1 VTDGVFAISHG
12 KKGRGRNKFSFRY
25 SKEQWKGK
33 LYARPRV
40 EAVLRAG
47 DREFRTLML
56 IDSGADV
63 SFIPAAVAD
72 ILKLD
77 LSEEVTR
84 SRGVSGWF
92 ETRSGECE
100 VSLVARRGVLELG
113 KIPVIVPV
121 VDLDE
126 EEGTSL
132 DYCLLG
138 RDPLFTRYNIHFKQR
153 SRLIVA
159 KKARYD

>member
-1 VTDGVFAISHG
+1 MLAISPP
-12 KKGRGRNKFSFRY
+12 KKGRGRNRFSFRY
-25 SKEQWKGK
+25 TKEEWKGK
-33 LYARPRV
+33 LYARPKV
-40 EAVLRAG
+40 EAVLRNG
-47 DREFRTLML
+47 DNEFRTLML

-72 ILKLD
+72 ILKME
-77 LSEEVTR
+77 LSEESTR

-92 ETRSGECE
+92 ETRSGVCE
-100 VSLVARRGVLELG
+100 VSLVARHGVLELG
-113 KIPVIVPV
+113 TIPVIVPV
-121 VDLDE
+121 MDLDE

-159 KKARYD
+159 KKARFD